1 MKIMLVTQEDAFY
14 IPKLISL
21 LMPRRDADIVGV
33 TVLRGEVARRNIRK
47 YIDFMGPFDFARYA
61 ASYALY
67 GALDQFFPRG
77 MGDRFFSVKAVARR
91 YGLSV
96 FTPHNVNEAA
106 YLKVLRA
113 LNVDLIVSI
122 AAPQIFKRELL
133 ELPGHGCINIHNA
146 LLPQYQGV
154 LPSFHVLA
162 NGEEYTGTTVHYM
175 VEKIDAGDII
185 LQEKFKIEA
194 HDTLHSLVYRTKITI
209 GPRLLL
215 QAIEQ
220 IENKTVQMIPVD
232 WAQATYFSFPDADA
246 VRRFRERG
254 RKFG

>member
-14 IPKLISL
+14 IPQLIAR
-21 LMPRRDADIVGV
+21 LMPERHADIMGV
-33 TVLRGEVARRNIRK
+33 TVLAGEVSKRNIRK
-47 YIDFMGPFDFARYA
+47 YIDFMGPFDFVRYA
-61 ASYALY
+61 ANYALY
-67 GALDQFFPRG
+67 GALNRIFPRG
-77 MGDRFFSVKAVARR
+77 VGHRFFSVTAVARR
-91 YGLSV
+91 YQLPV
-96 FTPHNVNEAA
+96 FTPANVNQES

-113 LNVDLIVSI
+113 LGVDLVVSV
-122 AAPQIFKRELL
+122 AAPQIFKKPLL
-133 ELPGHGCINIHNA
+133 DLPALGCINIHNA

-162 NGEEYTGTTVHYM
+162 NGEEHTGTSVHYM

-185 LQEKFKIEA
+185 VQEKFKIEA

-215 QAIEQ
+215 QAITQ
-220 IENKTVQMIPVD
+220 IENGSVQTLDVD
-232 WAQATYFSFPDADA
+232 WSQATYFSFPDADA
-246 VRRFRERG
+246 VRRFRARG